1 MSDHQTLYDL
11 VVIGGGINGVGI
23 AADAAGRGLSVFLCE
38 KDDLASH
45 TSSASSKLIHGGLRY
60 LEHKEF
66 RLVREALA
74 EREVLLAK
82 APHII
87 RPMRFI
93 MPHQPH
99 LRPAWLIRT
108 GLFFYDHLGKRE
120 KLAGS
125 NHIRFHPIDS
135 PLKDDITHGFEY
147 SDCAVDDARLVVL
160 NAIQAQE
167 MGAKVVTRTR
177 CLSAQRKNGFWR
189 VELEN
194 AQGIY
199 QIKAK
204 VLVNAAGPWVAQFI
218 QQDLQLKS
226 PYGVRLIQGSHLIV
240 PQLYEGNKAYIM
252 QNNDQRIVFAIPYL
266 GKYTLIGTTDNEY
279 LGNPNHVEITE
290 KEIDY
295 LLDISNKYFKTQLM
309 SAHIVATFSGVRS
322 LCDDESDN
330 PAAITRDYTLALS
343 AESTAHAPL
352 LSVFGGKLTTY
363 RKLAEAAM
371 DQLKPFFN
379 SMKKEW
385 TATALLPGAE
395 HFNSIDELKDQI
407 QQQIK
412 GIGEATAERWAHA
425 YGTRTMHFLQHSNS
439 IHELGQDF
447 GHGLFAQEVDYLVD
461 QEWAITSE
469 DILKRRSKL
478 YLDFNQDEIQI
489 LEMYLHVLHERRLR
503 QNVA

>member
-74 EREVLLAK
+74 EREVLLTK

-177 CLSAQRKNGFWR
+177 CLSAQRQNGLWR

-295 LLDISNKYFKTQLM
+295 LLDISNKYFKTQLT

-330 PAAITRDYTLALS
+330 PSAVTRDYTLALNH
-343 AESTAHAPL
+343 EFEDEAPL

-363 RKLAEAAM
+363 RKLAESAL
-371 DQLKPFFN
+371 DHLSPFFVE
-379 SMKKEW
+379 MKKAW
-385 TATALLPGAE
+385 TEKALLPGAE
-395 HFNSIDELKDQI
+395 NLNSIEELVTQLQDKLS
-407 QQQIK
+407 
-412 GIGEATAERWAHA
+412 GISHELATRWVHA
-425 YGTRTMHFLQHSNS
+425 YGTRLWLFLNQATSV
-439 IHELGQDF
+439 HELGQDF
-447 GHGLFAQEVDYLVD
+447 GHGLYAQEVDYLVEH
-461 QEWAITSE
+461 EWAVSTD
-469 DILKRRSKL
+469 DILKRRTKL
-478 YLDFNQDEIQI
+478 YLEFSENDVFALDN
-489 LEMYLHVLHERRLR
+489 YLIEVHERRLQR
-503 QNVA
+503 DVA